1 MQKRILWIFSHPNR
15 EHSHVNIRIMQEVK
29 KLDFVTVRDLY
40 ELYPD
45 FWIDVSVEQ
54 NILSQ
59 HQMIV
64 FQHPFQWYSM
74 PPLLKMWVD
83 EVFLFNYAYGPE
95 GKALHSKDFLL
106 VVSTGGNEEAYT
118 HEGYNHFKITDFL
131 PSYKQTAN
139 LCGMR
144 WCEPFI
150 FYGAHRKNEN
160 DVAKHAKNIVD
171 FLQAYIKQ

>member
-1 MQKRILWIFSHPNR
+1 MKKRILWIFSHPNR
-15 EHSHVNIRIMQEVK
+15 EHSHVNIHIMQQVK

-40 ELYPD
+40 EIYPD
-45 FWIDVSVEQ
+45 FWIDVPAEQ
-54 NILSQ
+54 DLISQ

-95 GKALHSKDFLL
+95 GKALRSKDFLL
-106 VVSTGGNEEAYT
+106 VVSTGGSEDAYT
-118 HEGYNHFKITDFL
+118 KDGYNHFKITEFL
-131 PSYKQTAN
+131 PSYKQTAS

-144 WCEPFI
+144 WCDPFI
-150 FYGAHRKNEN
+150 LFGAHHKKEA
-160 DVAKHAKNIVD
+160 DVAKHSKKIVE